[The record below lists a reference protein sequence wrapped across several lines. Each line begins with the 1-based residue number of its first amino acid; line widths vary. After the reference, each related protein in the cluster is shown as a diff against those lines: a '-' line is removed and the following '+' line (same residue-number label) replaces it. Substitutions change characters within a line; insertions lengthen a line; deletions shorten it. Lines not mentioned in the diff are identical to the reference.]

1 MTMGSVSAV
10 VEAQLEAG
18 MDGAKPI
25 VCWFEEVNK
34 DSVALVGG
42 KCSSLGELINAGVRV
57 PPGFAL
63 TTHGYAQFMRDAG
76 IQSEITALLTGL
88 DHQDMDKLE
97 EASRVIREMIE
108 SRPMSIELEDQIAES
123 YRKLSVRSC
132 IPAVPVAVRSSA
144 TAEDL
149 PGASFAGQQ
158 DTYLWIRGIDSVMH
172 HVRRCISSL
181 YTGRAIAYRMKMGFP
196 HEQVAISVG
205 IQKMANSLTAGV
217 MFTIHPTNGDRS
229 VIVIDS
235 NFGFGESVVSGEV
248 TPDHFVVNKVAL
260 DIMERTI
267 STKTVC
273 YTVDFKE
280 QKSVALEVPFE
291 RQNIQSIVDDEI
303 TELAWMGKQIE
314 KHYGRPMDIEWAID
328 KDLPS
333 GGNIFILQAR
343 PETIWAEKARST
355 RQRRRD
361 VGDGFHRFQ
370 PDRRQ
375 ETELG
380 EASMIVRNWMQA
392 NPMVVSGDTL
402 LSEAKRILTEH
413 NLHGLPVV
421 DGGRLRGLITRANCL
436 RAAHFALRTQNTD
449 ELNFFSTRLKVK
461 DLMVRNPTTIDANDT
476 MEHCLQVGQEHGV
489 GAVAGDGSR
498 PGGGHHFSQR
508 GLLARRP
515 LPRRL
520 GKAQRRDPGAA
531 RTQARNHRP
540 HHRHRRGAGAE
551 VQAIYPI
558 GKPEDINPQEHHRKR
573 VIVRFHCRIPRRSGQ
588 GARGRRLPVIESVQA
603 KH

>member
-1 MTMGSVSAV
+1 MGSVAAV

-18 MDGAKPI
+18 MDSAKPI

-63 TTHGYAQFMRDAG
+63 TTHGYAQFMREAG
-76 IQSEITALLTGL
+76 IQAEVNALLKDL
-88 DHQDMDKLE
+88 DHQDMDRLE
-97 EASRVIREMIE
+97 EASRLIREMIE
-108 SRPMSIELEDQIAES
+108 SRPMSIELEDLIAES

-132 IPAVPVAVRSSA
+132 VPAVPVAVRSSA

-158 DTYLWIRGIDSVMH
+158 DTYLWIRGVDSVIH

-205 IQKMANSLTAGV
+205 VQKMANSFTAGV

-260 DIMERTI
+260 DILERSI

-273 YTVDFKE
+273 YTVDPRE
-280 QKSVALEVPFE
+280 QKSVASEVPFE
-291 RQNIQSIVDDEI
+291 RQNVQSIIDDEI

-328 KDLPS
+328 KDLPA

-343 PETIWAEKARST
+343 PETIWSDKPKAPATSGAMSAM
-355 RQRRRD
+355 D
-361 VGDGFHRFQ
+361 F
-370 PDRRQ
+370 
-375 ETELG
+375 
-380 EASMIVRNWMQA
+380 IVSSLIA
-392 NPMVVSGDTL
+392 GKKVS
-402 LSEAKRILTEH
+402 
-413 NLHGLPVV
+413 
-421 DGGRLRGLITRANCL
+421 
-436 RAAHFALRTQNTD
+436 
-449 ELNFFSTRLKVK
+449 
-461 DLMVRNPTTIDANDT
+461 
-476 MEHCLQVGQEHGV
+476 
-489 GAVAGDGSR
+489 
-498 PGGGHHFSQR
+498 
-508 GLLARRP
+508 
-515 LPRRL
+515 
-520 GKAQRRDPGAA
+520 
-531 RTQARNHRP
+531 
-540 HHRHRRGAGAE
+540 
-551 VQAIYPI
+551 
-558 GKPEDINPQEHHRKR
+558 
-573 VIVRFHCRIPRRSGQ
+573 
-588 GARGRRLPVIESVQA
+588 
-603 KH
+603 